1 MPSNHLILCHL
12 LLLLPSIFP
21 RIRVFSNESAL
32 HISWPK
38 YWNFSF
44 NINPSYEY
52 SGLISFKI
60 ELFDLLAVH
69 THHAMVD
76 THALPTP
83 TFSHPTPS
91 RMSLSYS
98 HGHLPPHLLPDTLI
112 SHLPWLCLHTYTT
125 HYKHTFAIHS
135 HYTLTSLK
143 YFSSH
148 LCLSSTFPSPFTLT
162 HPLHTASPPPAHTIT
177 PLSRR
182 TSAQNLK
189 LGKNF
194 TVKELLSWLL

>member
-1 MPSNHLILCHL
+1 MPSSHLILCHP

-21 RIRVFSNESAL
+21 RIMVFSNESAL
-32 HISWPK
+32 HIRWPK
-38 YWNFSF
+38 YWSFSF

-60 ELFDLLAVH
+60 DWFDLLAVH

-98 HGHLPPHLLPDTLI
+98 HGHLPPHLPPTH
-112 SHLPWLCLHTYTT
+112 SSHTYHGSVCIRTQPTT
-125 HYKHTFAIHS
+125 NTH
-135 HYTLTSLK
+135 
-143 YFSSH
+143 
-148 LCLSSTFPSPFTLT
+148 SPFTHIT
-162 HPLHTASPPPAHTIT
+162 HSLLSKISHPTFVSPPHF
-177 PLSRR
+177 PLPSH
-182 TSAQNLK
+182 
-189 LGKNF
+189 
-194 TVKELLSWLL
+194 